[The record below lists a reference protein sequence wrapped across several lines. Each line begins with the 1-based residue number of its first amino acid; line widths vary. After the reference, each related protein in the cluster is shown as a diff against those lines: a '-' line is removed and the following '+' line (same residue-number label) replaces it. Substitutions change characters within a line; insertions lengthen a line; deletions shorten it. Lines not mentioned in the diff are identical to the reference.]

1 MGVAGIMSQLF
12 KPERRFGPGAV
23 MKKLILSFALAA
35 ATATAWALPSLQE
48 VETQVQQGHFA
59 QAETMMS
66 EVVAAK
72 PGSARAHY
80 VYAEILAHQGNF
92 TKAADEARLARQ
104 IDPDVK
110 FTSAEKFR
118 AFDEQLQRQ

>member
-1 MGVAGIMSQLF
+1 
-12 KPERRFGPGAV
+12 
-23 MKKLILSFALAA
+23 MKKLIVSVALASLSLL
-35 ATATAWALPSLQE
+35 AWALPTLQQVEAE
-48 VETQVQQGHFA
+48 VRQGHYA
-59 QAETMMS
+59 QAESMMR